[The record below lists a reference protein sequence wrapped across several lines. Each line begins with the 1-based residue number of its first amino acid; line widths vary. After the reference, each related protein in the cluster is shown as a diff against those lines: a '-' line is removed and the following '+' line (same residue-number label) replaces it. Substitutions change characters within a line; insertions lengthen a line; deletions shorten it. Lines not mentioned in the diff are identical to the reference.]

1 MKELELLKEQLKNKW
16 NKKLNKKK
24 VKYVRRWNKR
34 FIRKVRCRFDNSKTK
49 MHIFWKTLWIKFH
62 WKRKKIKNISK
73 KWRIN
78 EIKWLKEKT
87 ENDKDE
93 LLDHLLEGENKFSK
107 LLTDLEY
114 EKHDALNDIAVLESN
129 LIKLEISPLS

>member
-73 KWRIN
+73 KRRIN
-78 EIKWLKEKT
+78 EIKWLK
-87 ENDKDE
+87 
-93 LLDHLLEGENKFSK
+93 
-107 LLTDLEY
+107 
-114 EKHDALNDIAVLESN
+114 
-129 LIKLEISPLS
+129 